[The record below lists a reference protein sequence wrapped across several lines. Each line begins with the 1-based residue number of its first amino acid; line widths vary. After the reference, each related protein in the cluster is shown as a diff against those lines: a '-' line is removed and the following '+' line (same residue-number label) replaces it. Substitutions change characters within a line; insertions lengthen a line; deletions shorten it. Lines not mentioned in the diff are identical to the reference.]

1 MNVADLLEANKH
13 RSVRAD
19 VARLFQEA
27 LDQGRTALME
37 NLFDRHPAKIFD
49 GAVPSANCVGLRYG
63 KGLCFANTSEDVVV
77 RLDELTGIVT
87 LIRETKNGMAYV
99 RLEASGGAVAKP
111 ATNAPVQVPSLP
123 GSIPLQGSPA
133 AAAARPTASPRPGSI
148 PLQGS
153 PAAAAA
159 RPRGATVGGLP
170 LHDVYPDGLTA
181 DAMGPPSKTTE
192 TEDDPVYYTE
202 DNLDPDYIHP
212 DHRPRPAPTTAS
224 SLAAALR
231 APLTDPTP
239 LDRVIEKKA
248 VPPVPPPPPASSGK
262 ITLKRR

>member
-133 AAAARPTASPRPGSI
+133 AAAARP
-148 PLQGS
+148 
-153 PAAAAA
+153 
-159 RPRGATVGGLP
+159 RGATVGGLP